1 MKTAMA
7 QNSKLNSA
15 AIDGLLLALVTII
28 FSLIGSVGIKS
39 SALSVILWILKLVIT
54 IWLLL
59 RFMKK
64 YSARHAAE
72 TGETTYNQAFG
83 YGFLVSVLSAVVIG
97 CYMYLSSAVLFPE
110 QMTAS
115 IEAAK
120 AQIETMSTDS
130 AQTDAINS
138 ILNNIPIV
146 LLFTQLIW
154 CTICGLVISAILAS
168 SAKTINLNSGNG
180 GFDNNSGNNSGNDSG
195 NDSSNGFIST
205 DDSKNAGSQESG
217 QNNS

>member
-39 SALSVILWILKLVIT
+39 SALNVILWILKLVIT

-110 QMTAS
+110 QIAAS
-115 IEAAK
+115 VEAAK
-120 AQIETMSTDS
+120 AQIETMATDS
-130 AQTDAINS
+130 AQTDMVNS
-138 ILNNIPIV
+138 ILNNLPIV
-146 LLFTQLIW
+146 MLFGQLIW

-180 GFDNNSGNNSGNDSG
+180 IDNNSG

-217 QNNS
+217 QDNSGQQNNE